1 MEHKRRVNMRMSRF
15 NVTVKLGDQVI
26 IYNTLSGGML
36 KLDEEYT
43 KTLKRIQETGILCEG
58 EFKENLLKG
67 KMIVEEEFDE
77 IKYLKA
83 QNNILRFSN
92 QLREKSLLNILLM
105 GMGLVLIT
113 LIMGKIKYK
122 QCQS

>member
-1 MEHKRRVNMRMSRF
+1 MRMSRF

-43 KTLKRIQETGILCEG
+43 KTLKRIQETGILCER

-67 KMIVEEEFDE
+67 RMIVEEEFDE

-83 QNNILRFSN
+83 QNNI
-92 QLREKSLLNILLM
+92 
-105 GMGLVLIT
+105 
-113 LIMGKIKYK
+113 KIKNSYGSNMSK
-122 QCQS
+122 DYPVHRKGV